1 MERMSDKSRTAVR
14 MMTGNAAYP
23 PRTPRWPMW
32 KRQPTRWTPPREAY
46 AFNRGKLEKDA
57 RDTAFLALKELYSG
71 LGAYV
76 QTTSGGDKEL
86 IPSAGFD
93 TRREPSPAGPAAR
106 PGNVRAEVS
115 PYKGRLIARWD
126 GVAGRSIYK
135 LYTDHRRPHRGHGLG
150 TAGRDGQDPLR
161 GGRPGELQDLQLPR
175 GGRGYRRQQRAQ
187 RPRQRHRRLMVA
199 FPPTRPRDLP
209 KRSVGFRGLGKA

>member
-1 MERMSDKSRTAVR
+1 MKKVYYRVRLGTERVTVERLSDKSRTAVR

-23 PRTPRWPMW
+23 TPNPALADVEAAADTLDAA
-32 KRQPTRWTPPREAY
+32 QEAY

-86 IPSAGFD
+86 ILSAGFD
-93 TRREPSPAGPAAR
+93 TRREPSPQGLLPA

-135 LYTDHRRPHRGHGLG
+135 LYMTTGDPTVDTGWELLAETGKTRFVVDGLESFRTYSFRVVAVGTEGNSVPSDHASA
-150 TAGRDGQDPLR
+150 TA
-161 GGRPGELQDLQLPR
+161 
-175 GGRGYRRQQRAQ
+175 A
-187 RPRQRHRRLMVA
+187 
-199 FPPTRPRDLP
+199 
-209 KRSVGFRGLGKA
+209 